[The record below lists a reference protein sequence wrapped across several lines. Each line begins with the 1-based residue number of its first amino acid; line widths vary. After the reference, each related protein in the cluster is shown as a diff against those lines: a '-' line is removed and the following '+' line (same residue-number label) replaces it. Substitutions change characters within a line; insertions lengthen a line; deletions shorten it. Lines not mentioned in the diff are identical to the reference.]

1 MRSQMT
7 PVLRRVLD
15 ATSRLRRRVRSLSEL
30 TLVVVSVLVV
40 GLWGCGAHVPA
51 KHPTLPPPV
60 ESTSLGPGDIFQL
73 EVVGEKELPT
83 EYQVASD
90 GSVDFPY
97 LSGVQVAGLEP
108 QEVAAV
114 VREGLISEQI
124 LTNPS
129 VIVRVKEYRSKRV
142 TVLGQV
148 NKPGS
153 FSFQPGMTLVQVISL
168 AGGPSSLAVTDRIR
182 LTRRVR
188 DERSTTFVL
197 NFAAINSGE
206 VEDIPLQAGDRIF
219 LDERVF

>member
-1 MRSQMT
+1 M
-7 PVLRRVLD
+7 
-15 ATSRLRRRVRSLSEL
+15 
-30 TLVVVSVLVV
+30 
-40 GLWGCGAHVPA
+40 
-51 KHPTLPPPV
+51 

-73 EVVGEKELPT
+73 EVVGEKDLPS

-90 GSVDFPY
+90 GTVDFPY

-108 QEVAAV
+108 QQVASV
-114 VREGLISEQI
+114 VREGLVNKQI
-124 LTNPS
+124 LTDPS

-153 FSFQPGMTLVQVISL
+153 FSFQPGMTLVQAISL

-182 LTRRVR
+182 LTRRIK
-188 DERSTTFVL
+188 DEKSATVVVDL
-197 NFAAINSGE
+197 AAINSGE
-206 VEDIPLQAGDRIF
+206 MEDILLQAGDRIF